1 MRAGTKLTALRWPP
15 ISPQSKWT
23 LRSKVTSVGGTS
35 GPRFLSPWGFDV
47 SSITVPVQLWHG
59 EDDVAAPLAH
69 GRWLAAHIPGVEA
82 IFVPGAD
89 HTNIETRAAPH
100 AYRWISGQF

>member
-1 MRAGTKLTALRWPP
+1 MATYLAAV
-15 ISPQSKWT
+15 Q
-23 LRSKVTSVGGTS
+23 VDASVQGDLGWWDDWAA
-35 GPRFLSPWGFDV
+35 FLSPWGFDV